1 MQVDLKTVAA
11 DFITKEVSRT
21 VGATV
26 DRATMVKGPC
36 PTTHLPHPTCYEA
49 QGLGPTPSL
58 ASSDPWAY

>member
-26 DRATMVKGPC
+26 DRATMVKGPQARSRANS
-36 PTTHLPHPTCYEA
+36 PMAQSKRLTTATLR
-49 QGLGPTPSL
+49 
-58 ASSDPWAY
+58 